1 VGADHISLNA
11 IKGVRLIG
19 RILFACAC
27 ILIAPLRGAE
37 VAVKRIL
44 FVAGEKSHAPGAH
57 EFPAGSRLLASALN
71 ASGLNVAADVSL
83 GWPGDSDALE
93 RADLIVLFSDGLAK
107 HVARGKGGWLRARM
121 EKGRALAVLHFA
133 LEPPEDDPELRTLL
147 LDATG
152 ACFEVDWSVNPI
164 WKLNGAADATNV
176 ASRGVGVLSVD
187 DEWYY
192 HLRVRDRPPAPL
204 PLLST
209 VPPLGS
215 LGQDGPRS
223 GNPIV
228 RLALERKEPQL
239 LAWTFTTEHGARGF
253 GFTGG
258 HFHRNWY
265 NDDFRRLVLN
275 ALVWCCGLDVP
286 AGGVVSATPREPVY
300 ATLDEAIARGD
311 TDDVKRHLAW
321 DPKRV
326 TGAVGARM
334 KPLHQAILR
343 RKPEIV
349 ALLLSAGASP
359 LVPDSSGRS
368 PLHLAVER
376 GDVQTVR
383 MLLKAGA
390 DPTMRD
396 GRGWTPLHHAA
407 AKNQIEI
414 ARLLLD
420 APTDPNILSELGGTP
435 LHEAA
440 ASGSAELAKLLIERG
455 TDPTIRSKPGVTAL
469 DIAREYKNAD
479 VFTYLEG
486 LANRAG
492 RKK

>member
-1 VGADHISLNA
+1 MQVF
-11 IKGVRLIG
+11 RWIG
-19 RILFACAC
+19 CLLLACAGA
-27 ILIAPLRGAE
+27 LTGHARGTEGA
-37 VAVKRIL
+37 AKRIL

-57 EFPAGSRLLASALN
+57 EFPAGSGLLANALN
-71 ASGLNVAADVSL
+71 ASGLGVAAEVSP
-83 GWPGDSDALE
+83 GWPGDIAALE
-93 RADLIVLFSDGLAK
+93 RADLIVLYSDGLER

-121 EKGRALAVLHFA
+121 ERGKALAVLHFA
-133 LEPPEDDPELRTLL
+133 LEPPADDPELRALL

-152 ACFEVDWSVNPI
+152 ACFEVNWSVNPI
-164 WKLNGAADATNV
+164 WILKGAPDRANV
-176 ASRGVGVLSVD
+176 AARGVATLNVE

-192 HLRVRDRPPAPL
+192 HLRLRDRPPFPL
-204 PLLST
+204 SLLSA
-209 VPPLGS
+209 VPPVES

-223 GNPIV
+223 GNPMV

-239 LAWTFTTEHGARGF
+239 LAWTYTTARGARGF

-286 AGGVVSATPREPVY
+286 AGGVASTAPAEPVY

-311 TDDVKRHLAW
+311 ADDVKRHLAW
-321 DPKRV
+321 DPRRV
-326 TGAVGARM
+326 LGAAGSKM

-343 RKPEIV
+343 RKPDLV
-349 ALLLSAGASP
+349 ALLLDAGASP
-359 LVPDSSGRS
+359 LTPDSSGRS

-376 GDVQTVR
+376 GDVGIFR

-390 DPTMRD
+390 DPTVRD

-440 ASGSAELAKLLIERG
+440 ASGSVALAKLLVDRG
-455 TDPTIRSKPGVTAL
+455 TNPAIRSKPGVTAL
-469 DIAREYKNAD
+469 DIAREYKNTD
-479 VFTYLEG
+479 VIAYLEG
-486 LANRAG
+486 LAKRQDTKN
-492 RKK
+492 